1 MVGTVRCV
9 KEKATELR
17 DALRRVTTVAVTPEE
32 AEQALEEATAFTVQL
47 VRSINSENGK
57 RQGCRRKDGYSPEYV
72 LRKLHLSGVIEIR
85 RRLTGQR
92 QKSKWADYVS
102 VKAGIDYIFRVI
114 QSRGTSMGI
123 TQEMVKTILNV
134 DRASPDYFL
143 SLPSSPSTQAC
154 DEAIR
159 TLRLKLQGRARTD
172 MRLAHKGFMSF
183 IEANREKGRLKP
195 IVKAILGTHA
205 GRKHQD
211 GLTMDTVTTDDGD
224 IIGDPEAVHSL
235 WTRTYKAFYTM
246 PPQFDNELHRSVDW
260 EPIVS
265 DRSRF
270 MDIYRDSNI
279 PQWCLDNIF
288 LALQPK
294 PQAYQVHDILS
305 VTLADPPSI
314 EDLYKSIRCAKT
326 NSAPGP
332 SGLSYNCPLYP
343 SDAAEQKKRLNPGR
357 PHIIKKKKKK
367 NII

>member
-1 MVGTVRCV
+1 MVA
-9 KEKATELR
+9 K
-17 DALRRVTTVAVTPEE
+17 
-32 AEQALEEATAFTVQL
+32 
-47 VRSINSENGK
+47 
-57 RQGCRRKDGYSPEYV
+57 
-72 LRKLHLSGVIEIR
+72 
-85 RRLTGQR
+85 
-92 QKSKWADYVS
+92 
-102 VKAGIDYIFRVI
+102 
-114 QSRGTSMGI
+114 
-123 TQEMVKTILNV
+123 ILNV

-211 GLTMDTVTTDDGD
+211 GLTMDTVTTDDGET
-224 IIGDPEAVHSL
+224 IGDPEAVHSL
-235 WTRTYKAFYTM
+235 WTRTFKAFYTM
-246 PPQFDNELHRSVDW
+246 PPQFDNELHRTVDW

-270 MDIYRDSNI
+270 MDIHRDSNI
-279 PQWCLDNIF
+279 PQWCLDNVF
-288 LALQPK
+288 LALQIK

-332 SGLSYNCPLYP
+332 SGLSYNMLKSMPREMV
-343 SDAAEQKKRLNPGR
+343 EQLHTWLALLWQSRTKIASWGWRWLHLISKTITAKVGLNDCRPIMLCEALRKLWNSTILTRISEALHQSRILEEVQHGRKLHQSYQLLTNFLNRSYSYYECKKIYCLFY
-357 PHIIKKKKKK
+357 
-367 NII
+367 